1 MWVARSQLD
10 HNSEEAKTHMCDY
23 SLHATPNRL
32 AVDGEQLVA
41 HRFPTGSMGLASPSE
56 LRPASVPKSN
66 PDIASWWTKMTSWF
80 QQQAPRPARCT
91 AVCIPPGA
99 RLVLHD
105 IPDNLRQE
113 LSVGETEDVVFVE
126 LSASAYRYRDG
137 VRFKNGREI
146 LLQSL
151 REGQR
156 VDVMCLNPEE
166 RTLEAEVERLVRE
179 SR

>member
-1 MWVARSQLD
+1 
-10 HNSEEAKTHMCDY
+10 MCDY

-41 HRFPTGSMGLASPSE
+41 HRFPTGSMGLASPTE
-56 LRPASVPKSN
+56 LRPASTPKN
-66 PDIASWWTKMTSWF
+66 DPQVTSLWMKIKNWF

-99 RLVLHD
+99 RLTLHD
-105 IPDNLRQE
+105 MPENLQQE
-113 LSVGETEDVVFVE
+113 LGVRETEDVVFVE

-137 VRFKNGREI
+137 VRFHNGREI

-156 VDVMCLNPEE
+156 VDVVCLNPEE
-166 RTLEAEVERLVRE
+166 RTPEADIVERLVRE
-179 SR
+179 SL